1 VHSILVKNCIHS
13 SLLSNELV
21 PTTRLTFSKGGAG
34 RTNKNL
40 HIYIY
45 IYTLKNCDNS
55 FVSQVVLGVHS
66 GGCSG
71 LCRVVHSLCQGCA
84 GIVRGLCAEALR

>member
-1 VHSILVKNCIHS
+1 MHSILVKNCIHS
-13 SLLSNELV
+13 SLLNNELV
-21 PTTRLTFSKGGAG
+21 PTTCLTFSKGGLVEQ
-34 RTNKNL
+34 TKTY
-40 HIYIY
+40 IYIY

-55 FVSQVVLGVHS
+55 FPSQVVLGVHS